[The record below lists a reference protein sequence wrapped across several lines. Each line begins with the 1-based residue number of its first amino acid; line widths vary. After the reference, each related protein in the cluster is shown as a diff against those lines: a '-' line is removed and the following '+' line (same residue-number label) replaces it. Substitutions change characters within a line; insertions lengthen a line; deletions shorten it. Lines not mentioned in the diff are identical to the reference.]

1 MQQIAYRQ
9 DIDALRGI
17 AVLFVVIYHAF
28 PKILPG
34 GFIGVDV
41 FFVISGY
48 LITSIILDSIS
59 RGEFS
64 IKDFYS
70 RRIRRLFPALLLVL
84 SFVLIVGWFILFLEE
99 YLQLGKHI
107 SKSVIFWLNFELI
120 EEVGYFDVESHY
132 KPLLHLW
139 SLSVE
144 EQYYLLWPLILVCFA
159 AKRYFIY
166 FISFLLI
173 LSLLASVYFS
183 EDYPNESFFHSLT
196 RFWQLASG
204 SLLAILTLNRKLSIS
219 RSKAYVYMFTG
230 IAAIFLGGVLINK
243 NSIYPGFLAI
253 VPVLG
258 ALLIITANVQLKH
271 YFGLVKLGLISYP
284 LYLWHWVL
292 ISFAYIY
299 LGRKPDDS
307 ILLSIVL
314 LSIVFS
320 YLTYKYVEVLR
331 YKKWTTIYLLIGF
344 ISIGLVGE
352 YINNHKGLLGRSSM
366 NNLSTER
373 VQFQREPVRDKECL
387 DYADSMLDKKRLFG
401 YCRADN
407 ANKQKLIAII
417 GDSHAHV
424 LFPGISLVADKY
436 GYGTILLANSSCPTL
451 PGFIWGR
458 NEKEIEECKVKIEQI
473 FQILEKDSRIEKVIM
488 TTRGPVYIHG
498 EVEGVFTEDSVE
510 RSLATR
516 IESKASYK
524 AYFNGFIASMEKL
537 ENLRHVKKVFY
548 MLENPELDFLAKEVI
563 PRPYDFFN
571 ISVNRDYVD
580 RDLYLQRM
588 SIYRENLNQMYY
600 PKLTMLDPIDAL
612 CDKDKCFSRVDGKFL
627 YVDDDHFSVY
637 GSEYIAQ
644 YFANQIFTG
653 Y

>member
-1 MQQIAYRQ
+1 MQHIPYRK

-28 PKILPG
+28 PNILPG
-34 GFIGVDV
+34 GFIGVDI
-41 FFVISGY
+41 FFVISGF

-64 IKDFYS
+64 IRDFYS

-84 SFVLIVGWFILFLEE
+84 SFVVIIGWFILFPEE
-99 YLQLGKHI
+99 YQQLGKHI

-120 EEVGYFDVESHY
+120 DEVGYFDVESHY

-144 EQYYLLWPLILVCFA
+144 EQYYLLWPLILVFIPNRHSIYLISIFLVLSLTA
-159 AKRYFIY
+159 SIY
-166 FISFLLI
+166 FSK
-173 LSLLASVYFS
+173 
-183 EDYPNESFFHSLT
+183 DYPNESFFHTLT

-204 SLLAILTLNRKLSIS
+204 SLLAILMLNKKLSCS
-219 RSKAYVYMFTG
+219 GSKAYIYMVTG
-230 IAAIFLGGVLINK
+230 ITTIFLGGVLINN

-284 LYLWHWVL
+284 LYLWHWVF

-307 ILLSIVL
+307 MLFSIVL

-331 YKKWTTIYLLIGF
+331 YKKRSTLYLLAGF
-344 ISIGLVGE
+344 VIIGLVGH
-352 YINNHKGLLGRSSM
+352 YIKKEKGLADRSSM
-366 NNLSTER
+366 QNYSREL
-373 VQFQREPVRDKECL
+373 VQFEREPARDKECIEHANSIL
-387 DYADSMLDKKRLFG
+387 DNKRIFD

-407 ANKQKLIAII
+407 LNKPKLLGII

-424 LFPGISLVADKY
+424 LFPGISTLAEKH
-436 GYGTILLANSSCPTL
+436 GYGTLLLANSSCPPL
-451 PGFIWGR
+451 QGFMWGR
-458 NEKEIEECKVKIEQI
+458 NEKEITDCKVKIKQI
-473 FQILEKDSRIEKVIM
+473 FQILEQDSRIQKVIV
-488 TTRGPVYIHG
+488 TTRGPAYIHG
-498 EVEGVFTEDSVE
+498 EVEGTFTEDSVE
-510 RSLATR
+510 RSLATK

-524 AYFNGFIASMEKL
+524 TYFNGFSASMQKL
-537 ENLRHVKKVFY
+537 ESLKHVKKVLY

-563 PRPYDFFN
+563 PRPYDYFD
-571 ISVNRDYVD
+571 ISVNRDYMD
-580 RDLYLQRM
+580 RDLYLKRM
-588 SIYRENLNQMYY
+588 SIYRENLNRISY
-600 PKLTMLDPIDAL
+600 PKLIMLDPIDAL
-612 CDKDKCFSRVDGKFL
+612 CDEEKCHSQIDGKSL
-627 YVDDDHFSVY
+627 YADDDHFSVY

-644 YFANQIFTG
+644 YFQNQIFTG
-653 Y
+653 E